1 MQIKRISILNEF
13 ECTGAQCPASC
24 CRGWKVPIE
33 RDMYLKYLTEKGFFG
48 ALLRCCIEKKDELV
62 AFRSTFRGCPF
73 WGLDRLCGIQNA
85 CRMYTISETAVQP

>member
-33 RDMYLKYLTEKGFFG
+33 RDMYLKYLTEKGLFG
-48 ALLRCCIEKKDELV
+48 TLLRCSIEKKEDLV
-62 AFRSTFRGCPF
+62 A
-73 WGLDRLCGIQNA
+73 LDRK
-85 CRMYTISETAVQP
+85 SVV